1 MAGLELKVPP
11 PVVGLACAA
20 MMKGLAMLAAP
31 SLPPSPLDGGPWTPL
46 RLGAIALALVG
57 VSIDVGSV
65 LTFRRARTTVNPL
78 RPANASALVTTGPF
92 ALSRNP
98 MYVGM
103 ATLLAG
109 WAAWLGTPWALAGLA
124 AFVAWITRFQV
135 LPEERVLAQRFGAAF
150 DAYRGRVRRWL

>member
-57 VSIDVGSV
+57 FFAAI
-65 LTFRRARTTVNPL
+65 LARP
-78 RPANASALVTTGPF
+78 
-92 ALSRNP
+92 
-98 MYVGM
+98 
-103 ATLLAG
+103 LLAPEASG
-109 WAAWLGTPWALAGLA
+109 ESLG
-124 AFVAWITRFQV
+124 Q
-135 LPEERVLAQRFGAAF
+135 AQPSS
-150 DAYRGRVRRWL
+150 DTE